1 MKTNNGKVF
10 AAGDEAL
17 PGAEDLSRYAR
28 TYAQLGDHAERHFLQ
43 WQLSTAHAKLLEQDG
58 DLIHG
63 EFAGLNGRQ
72 LAEGARAQARFFA
85 FMLAEAPAQR
95 DEHLER
101 KITVYE
107 AMIFEDDEM
116 ARSHTA
122 VMVEAAMHAD
132 ARRLGINLTKVAIE
146 PGSTSR
152 H

>member
-1 MKTNNGKVF
+1 MTTKNGK
-10 AAGDEAL
+10 ALAGGNEAL

-28 TYAQLGDHAERHFLQ
+28 TYAQLGDHAERHFLL
-43 WQLSTAHAKLLEQDG
+43 WQLSTAHAMLLEQDG
-58 DLIHG
+58 DRIHS
-63 EFAGLNGRQ
+63 EFGGLNGRQ

-95 DEHLER
+95 DDHLER

-107 AMIFEDDEM
+107 AIIFQDDEM

-122 VMVEAAMHAD
+122 VMVETAMQAD
-132 ARRLGINLTKVAIE
+132 ARKLGINLTKVAIE

>member
-1 MKTNNGKVF
+1 MW
-10 AAGDEAL
+10 A

-28 TYAQLGDHAERHFLQ
+28 TYVQLGDHAERHFLL
-43 WQLSTAHAKLLEQDG
+43 WQLSSAHAMLLEQDC
-58 DLIHG
+58 DRIHG
-63 EFAGLNGRQ
+63 EFGGLNGRQ

-95 DEHLER
+95 DEHLEH

-107 AMIFEDDEM
+107 AMILQDDEL

-122 VMVEAAMHAD
+122 AMVEAAMHLD
-132 ARRLGINLTKVAIE
+132 ALKLGTNLTKVAIA

>member
-1 MKTNNGKVF
+1 MTTKKGKAS
-10 AAGDEAL
+10 AACDEAL
-17 PGAEDLSRYAR
+17 PGAEELSRYAR
-28 TYAQLGDHAERHFLQ
+28 TYGQLGDHAERHFLL
-43 WQLSTAHAKLLEQDG
+43 WQLSRAHAMLLEQDG
-58 DLIHG
+58 DRIHG
-63 EFAGLNGRQ
+63 EFGGLNGRQ

-95 DEHLER
+95 DEHLKR

-107 AMIFEDDEM
+107 AMVFQDDEM

-122 VMVEAAMHAD
+122 VMVETAMQVD

>member
-1 MKTNNGKVF
+1 MTTKKGKAS
-10 AAGDEAL
+10 AAWDEAL

-28 TYAQLGDHAERHFLQ
+28 TYAQLGDHAERHFLL
-43 WQLSTAHAKLLEQDG
+43 WQLSSAHAMLLEQDG
-58 DLIHG
+58 DRIHA
-63 EFAGLNGRQ
+63 EFGGLNGRQ

-122 VMVEAAMHAD
+122 VMVETAMQVD

>member
-1 MKTNNGKVF
+1 MTTKMGKVS

-28 TYAQLGDHAERHFLQ
+28 TYAQLGDHAERHFLL
-43 WQLSTAHAKLLEQDG
+43 WQLSSAHAMLLEQDG
-58 DLIHG
+58 DRIHA
-63 EFAGLNGRQ
+63 EFGGLNGRQ

-107 AMIFEDDEM
+107 AMIFQDDEM

-122 VMVEAAMHAD
+122 VMVETAMQVD

-146 PGSTSR
+146 SGSTSR

>member
-1 MKTNNGKVF
+1 MTRKMGRAL

-17 PGAEDLSRYAR
+17 PGAEDLSKYAR
-28 TYAQLGDHAERHFLQ
+28 TYSQLGDHAERHFLL
-43 WQLSTAHAKLLEQDG
+43 WQLSTAHAMLLEEDG
-58 DLIHG
+58 DRIYA
-63 EFAGLNGRQ
+63 EFGGLNGRQ
-72 LAEGARAQARFFA
+72 MAEGARAQARFFA

-95 DEHLER
+95 DDHLER

-107 AMIFEDDEM
+107 AMIFQDDEM

-122 VMVEAAMHAD
+122 LMVETAMHVD
-132 ARRLGINLTKVAIE
+132 ARKLGINLTKVAIE

>member
-1 MKTNNGKVF
+1 MTTKNGKAF
-10 AAGDEAL
+10 AAGGEAL

-28 TYAQLGDHAERHFLQ
+28 TYAQLGDHAERHFLL
-43 WQLSTAHAKLLEQDG
+43 WQVSTAHAMLLEQDG
-58 DLIHG
+58 DRIHS
-63 EFAGLNGRQ
+63 EFGGLNGRQ

-101 KITVYE
+101 KIAVYE
-107 AMIFEDDEM
+107 AMICQDDEM
-116 ARSHTA
+116 ARSHMA
-122 VMVEAAMHAD
+122 VMVETAMQAD
-132 ARRLGINLTKVAIE
+132 ARKLGINLTKVAIE

>member
-1 MKTNNGKVF
+1 MKTKKRKAF
-10 AAGDEAL
+10 AAVDEAL

-28 TYAQLGDHAERHFLQ
+28 TYAQLGDHAERHFLL
-43 WQLSTAHAKLLEQDG
+43 WQLSTAHAMLLEQDG
-58 DLIHG
+58 DRLHS
-63 EFAGLNGRQ
+63 EFGGLNGRQ

-95 DEHLER
+95 DEHLEC

-107 AMIFEDDEM
+107 AMIFQDDEL

-122 VMVEAAMHAD
+122 VMVETAMHVD
-132 ARRLGINLTKVAIE
+132 ARKLGINLTKVAIE
-146 PGSTSR
+146 PGSTRR

>member
-1 MKTNNGKVF
+1 MTTKKGKGS
-10 AAGDEAL
+10 AACDEAL

-28 TYAQLGDHAERHFLQ
+28 TYAQLGDHAERHFLL
-43 WQLSTAHAKLLEQDG
+43 WQLSSAHAMLLEQDG
-58 DLIHG
+58 GRIHS
-63 EFAGLNGRQ
+63 EFGGLNGRQ

-107 AMIFEDDEM
+107 AMIFQEDEM

-122 VMVEAAMHAD
+122 VMVEAAMQVD

>member
-1 MKTNNGKVF
+1 MTTKKGKAF

-28 TYAQLGDHAERHFLQ
+28 TYTQLGDHAERHFLL
-43 WQLSTAHAKLLEQDG
+43 WQLSSAHAMLLEQDG
-58 DLIHG
+58 DRIHA
-63 EFAGLNGRQ
+63 EFGGLNGRQ

-85 FMLAEAPAQR
+85 FMMAEAPAQR

-107 AMIFEDDEM
+107 AMIFQDDEM

-122 VMVEAAMHAD
+122 VMVEAAMQVD
-132 ARRLGINLTKVAIE
+132 ARKLGINLTKVAIE
-146 PGSTSR
+146 PSSTSR